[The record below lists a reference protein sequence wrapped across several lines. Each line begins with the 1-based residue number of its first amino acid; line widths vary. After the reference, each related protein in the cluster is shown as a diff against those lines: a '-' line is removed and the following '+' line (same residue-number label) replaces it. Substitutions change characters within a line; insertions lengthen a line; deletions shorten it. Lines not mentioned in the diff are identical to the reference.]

1 MSTAQYQDPCRD
13 GVREKRGCLQVMR
26 HKYGDFEI
34 WETIPNT
41 LPDGRVMRRID
52 EQIELERDQIR
63 QGLQQPQWC
72 LSNTL
77 KAMLG
82 YIGINYKK

>member
-1 MSTAQYQDPCRD
+1 MPTPAQ
-13 GVREKRGCLQVMR
+13 
-26 HKYGDFEI
+26 
-34 WETIPNT
+34 
-41 LPDGRVMRRID
+41 ID

-77 KAMLG
+77 KAMHG
-82 YIGINYKK
+82 NTGINY